1 MGLPQEYPYPARVKF
16 ALFDAKTVSKLS
28 VVTARPRPSGLLS
41 FPHSLPGCGAELLSG
56 ALCRCFLG
64 GLRCAGQHRPQFRDL
79 GVDALFLCL
88 KADDSGFDDRVREF
102 SCHFVG
108 SILPTAILA

>member
-1 MGLPQEYPYPARVKF
+1 
-16 ALFDAKTVSKLS
+16 
-28 VVTARPRPSGLLS
+28 
-41 FPHSLPGCGAELLSG
+41 
-56 ALCRCFLG
+56 
-64 GLRCAGQHRPQFRDL
+64 L